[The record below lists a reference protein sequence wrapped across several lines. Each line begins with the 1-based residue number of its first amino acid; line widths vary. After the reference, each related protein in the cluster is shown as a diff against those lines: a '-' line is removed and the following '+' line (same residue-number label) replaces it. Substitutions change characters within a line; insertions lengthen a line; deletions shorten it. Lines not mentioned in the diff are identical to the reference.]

1 VAETATA
8 KLASL
13 VPMAPV
19 ADVQRSIDFYAQ
31 LGFEVGSTFEED
43 GILHWVYL
51 QNGGAHL
58 MLSRADPPVPRARQ
72 TMVIYFYAE
81 DVAAYHRELRDKG
94 LDAGPLEQR
103 FYMESGEF
111 ELKDPDG
118 YCLLVGHT

>member
-31 LGFEVGSTFEED
+31 LGFEVG
-43 GILHWVYL
+43 
-51 QNGGAHL
+51 
-58 MLSRADPPVPRARQ
+58 RADPPVPRARQ